1 MTDQGWVGSDS
12 HSLHSNSNMFHPR
25 GGLNHS
31 LDQSET
37 GSIHQLSNA
46 KAAARE
52 ARAQKEADK
61 DKDKQKIAEEWGF
74 EREETMAIWEAR
86 ARKKQAGKK
95 KNIKL
100 TADEKLKRFQ
110 AMTGRK

>member
-52 ARAQKEADK
+52 AN
-61 DKDKQKIAEEWGF
+61 KDKQKIAEEWGF

-95 KNIKL
+95 KNTKL

-110 AMTGRK
+110 AMTGKK

>member
-1 MTDQGWVGSDS
+1 MTDQGWTGSDS
-12 HSLHSNSNMFHPR
+12 QSLHGNSNMFHPQ

-52 ARAQKEADK
+52 ARAKKETE
-61 DKDKQKIAEEWGF
+61 KQKIAEEWGF

-95 KNIKL
+95 KNVKL
-100 TADEKLKRFQ
+100 TADEKLKRF
-110 AMTGRK
+110 